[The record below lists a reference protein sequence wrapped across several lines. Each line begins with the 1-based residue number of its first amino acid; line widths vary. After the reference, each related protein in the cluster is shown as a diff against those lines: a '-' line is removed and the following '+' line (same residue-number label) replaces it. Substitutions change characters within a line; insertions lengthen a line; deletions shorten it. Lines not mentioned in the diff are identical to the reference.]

1 MDESL
6 SQRDTEA
13 RQIVEENAMLDHLVW
28 TFHREPFVPATPRR
42 WRAQPFYDRLRADG
56 GSRR

>member
-6 SQRDTEA
+6 NQRDTEA
-13 RQIVEENAMLDHLVW
+13 RQIVEENAMLDHLVC
-28 TFHREPFVPATPRR
+28 TFHREPFVPAPPRR
-42 WRAQPFYDRLRADG
+42 WHAQPFYERLRADG